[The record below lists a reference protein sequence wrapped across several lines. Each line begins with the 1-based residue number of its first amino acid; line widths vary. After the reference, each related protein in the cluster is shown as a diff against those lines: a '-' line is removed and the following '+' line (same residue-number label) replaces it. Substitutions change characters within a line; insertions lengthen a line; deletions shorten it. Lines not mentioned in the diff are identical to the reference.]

1 MRRFQWHLKVCTFP
15 KKIKLNKFRC
25 YFNYRATVS
34 VFLVQIGKVSHYLHD
49 SLQALPCRFRGLMT
63 RGDQRER
70 DRAKNLKKQ
79 QQEKKGTS
87 LPDGMTVAQK
97 KEL

>member
-1 MRRFQWHLKVCTFP
+1 
-15 KKIKLNKFRC
+15 
-25 YFNYRATVS
+25 
-34 VFLVQIGKVSHYLHD
+34 
-49 SLQALPCRFRGLMT
+49 MT

-79 QQEKKGTS
+79 QQEKKGS
-87 LPDGMTVAQK
+87 SVPEGMTILQK

>member
-1 MRRFQWHLKVCTFP
+1 MASD
-15 KKIKLNKFRC
+15 
-25 YFNYRATVS
+25 RAPL
-34 VFLVQIGKVSHYLHD
+34 FLSSKG
-49 SLQALPCRFRGLMT
+49 MT

-87 LPDGMTVAQK
+87 LPEGMTLAQK
-97 KEL
+97 KQM

>member
-1 MRRFQWHLKVCTFP
+1 MKAVCGSLVTLK
-15 KKIKLNKFRC
+15 
-25 YFNYRATVS
+25 
-34 VFLVQIGKVSHYLHD
+34 G
-49 SLQALPCRFRGLMT
+49 SLARKRSQMT